1 MKGNF
6 LRAAVIWFV
15 GLGLILSVGGILYTS
30 WENSQAQEKII
41 RKQTLDIAKQLL
53 DMQNKLKQNGEIAKH
68 ILDNVVDNQGI
79 ILNKTDEILKSQ
91 IDEMTIQIN
100 KHQKESRQM
109 FMDEF
114 KEIRENTEKVIV
126 EQIRVAIKDLLDKE
140 TYTKDIAE
148 IGNLLKSKKANERN

>member
-148 IGNLLKSKKANERN
+148 ISNLLKSKKANERN